1 MSTIFPNLHRI
12 GLAKPAFSQ
21 RFIKL
26 QSDLK
31 ATLVHGHGRP
41 ADAVLDIQDRL
52 ILRLEGWIDSVED
65 LNMLAK
71 TDIDLLRQALAANRT
86 VYRMKALAAHS
97 VEISDAE
104 RRALNEELNS
114 TMNQI
119 LANVP
124 TDSAMGACADVRG
137 LRTPASKRRTRHH

>member
-1 MSTIFPNLHRI
+1 MSINSQNFHLF
-12 GLAKPAFSQ
+12 GLARPAFSQ

-31 ATLVHGHGRP
+31 ATLAHSHSRP
-41 ADAVLDIQDRL
+41 AHAVLDIQDRL

-65 LNMLAK
+65 SNMLAK
-71 TDIDLLRQALAANRT
+71 TDIVLLRQTLAANRN
-86 VYRMKALAAHS
+86 VYRLKALAAHR

-104 RRALNEELNS
+104 QRALNEELNS

-119 LANVP
+119 LANALP
-124 TDSAMGACADVRG
+124 NTGMGASPDARG
-137 LRTPASKRRTRHH
+137 LPIPASKQSPRH